1 MMYIKFASIA
11 DSLLDYNIR
20 PCCYAH
26 RNNEQTT
33 YSYTT
38 RYEYILPI
46 HNSTFLLY
54 ATVRIQTAIYA
65 KQTEVPV
72 KKNKFLLLR
81 RIFAD
86 RNKSVPQKSGS

>member
-1 MMYIKFASIA
+1 MYIKFASIA
-11 DSLLDYNIR
+11 DSLLDYSIR

-26 RNNEQTT
+26 RNNKQTT

-54 ATVRIQTAIYA
+54 ATVRIQTAIYV

>member
-11 DSLLDYNIR
+11 DSLLDYSIR
-20 PCCYAH
+20 PYCYTQEIMSKLH
-26 RNNEQTT
+26 IHTLRH
-33 YSYTT
+33 
-38 RYEYILPI
+38 EYILPI

-54 ATVRIQTAIYA
+54 ATVRIQTAVYA

-72 KKNKFLLLR
+72 KKNRFLLLR

-86 RNKSVPQKSGS
+86 RNKSVPQKSES